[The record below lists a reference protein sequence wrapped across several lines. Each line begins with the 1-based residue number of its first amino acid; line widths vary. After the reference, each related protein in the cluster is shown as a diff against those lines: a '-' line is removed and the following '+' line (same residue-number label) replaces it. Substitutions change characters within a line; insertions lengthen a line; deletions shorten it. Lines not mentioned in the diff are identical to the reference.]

1 VLGHLA
7 QPRATILSM
16 LTSDRICNAHRFLS
30 TRVRRTPVEPSP
42 ELSQRLGVPV
52 FIKLEFLQLTGSFKL
67 RGAWWRLHQAS
78 LEERQHGVATCSAGN
93 HGKALAYAARELG
106 IRAVVFVPK
115 AVDEAKFRG
124 ILALGAEV
132 RRSEFWGYDETEAWA
147 RERSSQEGMPFISAF
162 DDFDVMAGNGGSL
175 ALETMEQLPEVC
187 NWIVP
192 VGGGG
197 LGAGLAF
204 TVKPHGHRVI
214 ACQHEASPAL
224 KLSLE
229 RGEAVTELPAVITLA
244 GGVEGGIGRNTFEI
258 LKDRVDRVALVDED
272 EIKAATRWM
281 VAQHQYLVEP
291 TAAVTLAAC
300 LRGRVGKLEAPTVVV
315 VCGRN
320 VSLKTAM
327 ACL

>member
-1 VLGHLA
+1 MAQRRVIILG
-7 QPRATILSM
+7 M
-16 LTSDRICNAHRFLS
+16 LTLERIQNAHRFLS
-30 TRVRRTPVEPSP
+30 GRIRKTPVEPSP
-42 ELSQRLGVPV
+42 ELSQRLGAPV
-52 FIKLEFLQLTGSFKL
+52 WLKLELLQLTGSFKI
-67 RGAWWRLHQAS
+67 RGAWWRLQQATP
-78 LEERQHGVATCSAGN
+78 EERSRGVATCSAGN
-93 HGKALAYAARELG
+93 HGKAIAFAARELG
-106 IRAVVFVPK
+106 VHAVVFVPK
-115 AVDEAKFRG
+115 AVDEAKYRG

-132 RRSEFWGYDETEAWA
+132 RRSEFWGYDETEVWA
-147 RERSSQEGMPFISAF
+147 KEQAEKEGMPFISAF

-175 ALETMEQLPEVC
+175 ALEIQEQIPEVR
-187 NWIVP
+187 NWIIP

-204 TVKPHGHRVI
+204 TVKHGDARVI

-224 KLSLE
+224 RLSLD
-229 RGEAVTELPAVITLA
+229 RGEAITELPAVVTLA
-244 GGVEGGIGRNTFEI
+244 GGVEGGIGRHTFSI
-258 LKDRVDRVALVDED
+258 LKDRVDEVALVDED
-272 EIKAATRWM
+272 EIKSATRWM

-300 LRGRVGKLEAPTVVV
+300 LRGRVGKLQGPAVVV